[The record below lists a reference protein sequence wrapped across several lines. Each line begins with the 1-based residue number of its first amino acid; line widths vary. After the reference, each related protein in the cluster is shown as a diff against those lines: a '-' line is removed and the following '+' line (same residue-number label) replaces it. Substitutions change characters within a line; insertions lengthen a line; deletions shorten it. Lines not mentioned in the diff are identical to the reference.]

1 MNIIVYCIYNM
12 YIILP
17 NKMLS
22 FSKKADKTL
31 LYYLYIII
39 RSSNSIVIILLF
51 MYYYFISI
59 FLPFNMPSSQRVDKI
74 LYYFLCLYFILC

>member
-22 FSKKADKTL
+22 FSKKQIK
-31 LYYLYIII
+31 LYYIIYILLLEVVIVLLLFYYLCIII
-39 RSSNSIVIILLF
+39 LF
-51 MYYYFISI
+51 
-59 FLPFNMPSSQRVDKI
+59 
-74 LYYFLCLYFILC
+74 LYFFLLICRQVKE